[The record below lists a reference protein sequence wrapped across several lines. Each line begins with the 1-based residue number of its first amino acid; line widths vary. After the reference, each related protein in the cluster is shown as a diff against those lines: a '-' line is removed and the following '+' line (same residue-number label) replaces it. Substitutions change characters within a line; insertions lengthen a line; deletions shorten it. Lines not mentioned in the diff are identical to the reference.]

1 MTTNEV
7 PRNLET
13 VDRAFSIIE
22 AIQELDGARVT
33 ELADHLGL
41 AQSTVHGYLATLRR
55 NRYLVKVGHEYHI
68 GLKFLHVGG
77 YVTTR
82 DPGYNFARQKVREL
96 AKETGE
102 RAQFIVEEYGRG
114 TYLHTETEDPAVQ
127 IDARIG
133 KERPLHVSAAG
144 KAILSTFSREEVDAV
159 IDQWGLQALTE
170 NTITDRDRL
179 YEELEETAERGFSL
193 NREESVK
200 GLRAVGAPIMR
211 PDSGCLGS
219 LSVSAPANRFKGE
232 RFTDEVPLLLLGA
245 ANDVELRLAYQ

>member
-1 MTTNEV
+1 MGTDGG
-7 PRNLET
+7 RNLET
-13 VDRAFSIIE
+13 VERAISIVE

-41 AQSTVHGYLATLRR
+41 AQSTVHGYLATLKR
-55 NRYLVKVGHEYHI
+55 NRYLVKDGDEYHI
-68 GLKFLHVGG
+68 GMKFLQVGG

-144 KAILSTFSREEVDAV
+144 KAILSTFPREDVDAV
-159 IDQWGLQALTE
+159 IDQWGLEALTE
-170 NTITDRDRL
+170 NTITDREEL
-179 YEELEETAERGFSL
+179 HEELEETAERGFSL
-193 NREESVK
+193 NREESVN

-211 PDSGCLGS
+211 PAGGCLGS
-219 LSVSAPANRFKGE
+219 LSVSAPANRFKGD
-232 RFTDEVPLLLLGA
+232 RFTEEVPLLLLGA
-245 ANDVELRLAYQ
+245 VNDVELRLAYQ